1 MLDPSRP
8 KGAWVLPDAALPAGV
23 ELVASAQD
31 VFRMWGEHAGTMVTA
46 CQRRGESDEVVRWLY
61 QHAALHP
68 NGCKLPGWDESSS
81 TAARSHAHSLPA

>member
-8 KGAWVLPDAALPAGV
+8 KGAWVLPEAEWPEGIDLAP
-23 ELVASAQD
+23 SAQV
-31 VFRMWGEHAGTMVTA
+31 VFRMWAEHAATMVTA

-68 NGCKLPGWDESSS
+68 DGCKLPGWDGAS
-81 TAARSHAHSLPA
+81 AGHP